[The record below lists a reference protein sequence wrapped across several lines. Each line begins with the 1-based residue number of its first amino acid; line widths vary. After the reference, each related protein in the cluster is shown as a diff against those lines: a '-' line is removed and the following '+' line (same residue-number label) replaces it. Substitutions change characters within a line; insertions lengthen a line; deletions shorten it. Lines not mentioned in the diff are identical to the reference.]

1 MYGRVHH
8 ETMVKNKLFDCGLP
22 GVLKRST
29 IKVKN
34 FGVLFFEIKG
44 DLDAPPSGVENF
56 DFD

>member
-1 MYGRVHH
+1 MMHTDMEVRVHH
-8 ETMVKNKLFDCGLP
+8 ETMVKNELFDCGLP

-44 DLDAPPSGVENF
+44 DLDAPPSG
-56 DFD
+56 